1 MGDVMRLDIAAVL
14 QSLAQGSF
22 LAGPSSLAAY
32 VQVRGRRR

>member
-1 MGDVMRLDIAAVL
+1 MGDAMRLSIAALL

-32 VQVRGRRR
+32 VQVRGRGR